1 MTTVQIA
8 LLRGIN
14 VGRAKRVGM
23 PELCRTFVR
32 LGLVDVRSLMVSGNV
47 TFRSPRPLGRN
58 FSATLERAIAE
69 KHGIECRVVLL
80 AAHELDAIVAGNPLL
95 DVADDPARLLVH
107 VLRTA
112 ADRAKLKPLLEQDW
126 GRERLAAGKRWAY
139 AWCAKGVLDGP
150 LVKAVSRALKDSAT
164 GRNWSTMLKLQRIAN
179 GEDA

>member
-58 FSATLERAIAE
+58 FSATLERAIEHSGANQ
-69 KHGIECRVVLL
+69 V
-80 AAHELDAIVAGNPLL
+80 DA
-95 DVADDPARLLVH
+95 
-107 VLRTA
+107 A
-112 ADRAKLKPLLEQDW
+112 ADLAPGVIPEVPLEIVDP
-126 GRERLAAGKRWAY
+126 GREVP
-139 AWCAKGVLDGP
+139 KGYHPNAPPGHVEGLDP
-150 LVKAVSRALKDSAT
+150 HRPT
-164 GRNWSTMLKLQRIAN
+164 PR
-179 GEDA
+179 E